1 MSRLQSLV
9 NEIKSRIAKQYLRV
23 AEIHIVQ
30 IILSALRSYH
40 GRHGD
45 SAAGSLTLTTIISLV
60 PASIITLSIIAN
72 LPGVANYQQE
82 IVSAVLNQFVPKNSE
97 TINLYLT
104 QFIEDA
110 SSFSLLQLFLLT
122 VSTLILIHSVNQS
135 INQMFDT
142 QHERHGVAVFAVYL
156 AILVFGPILLG
167 ASLALSLYVAEL
179 PFISSVTGLVDEIAP
194 ISVWVPFFVTWLSLF
209 AMYFFVPSEP
219 VKPVSVLLGS
229 LCAAVLIEISKF
241 GFGLYVSNVQ
251 TYEVLYGALS
261 AIPLFLIWVYLT
273 WSIILFGAALTSC
286 MKMPDQ
292 LKSQL

>member
-1 MSRLQSLV
+1 MNRLQSLV
-9 NEIKSRIAKQYLRV
+9 IEIKSRVVNQYRRV
-23 AEIHIVQ
+23 AESHIVQ
-30 IILSALRSYH
+30 IILCALRSYH

-60 PASIITLSIIAN
+60 PASIIALSIIAN

-82 IVSAVLNQFVPKNSE
+82 IVSAALNQFVPQNSE

-110 SSFSLLQLFLLT
+110 SSFSYLQLFLLI
-122 VSTLILIHSVNQS
+122 VSTLLLIHSVNQS
-135 INQMFDT
+135 INQMFNT
-142 QHERHGVAVFAVYL
+142 QHDRHGLAVFAVYL
-156 AILVFGPILLG
+156 AILIFGPVLLG
-167 ASLALSLYVAEL
+167 ASLALSIYVSEL
-179 PFISSVTGLVDEIAP
+179 PFIASITGLVDEIVPVSEWA
-194 ISVWVPFFVTWLSLF
+194 PFFVTWLSLF

-219 VKPVSVLLGS
+219 IKPASVLLGS
-229 LCAAVLIEISKF
+229 LCAAVMVEMSKF

-286 MKMPDQ
+286 MTMHRPVE
-292 LKSQL
+292 